1 MKKFSDIVLK
11 ESVIKYLN
19 EVEGKPLL
27 VYSPTSA
34 EKIKLFDNLKNNIR
48 SVSTHET
55 YKEIKKIDEYLN
67 NNKDIDCIIG
77 FGGGTAIDIAKYMA
91 HKMNLKMVAIPSML
105 STNVY
110 STDKVLMSNNGIKS
124 TMDSKMPDL
133 IVYDEEILKLSLT
146 ENLFGFADVLTIYTA
161 SKDWQIACK
170 NNGEK
175 LDEEIFAMDIELLNN
190 TINYILN
197 TDYENIK
204 SGLFEMFNFIGTVGH
219 ITNLYGSGRPVSGSE
234 HIFAKELEHRI
245 TVPHGISVA
254 TGILIMSLHQSNYST
269 DVEKCFEK
277 LKIFDY
283 AEKYNVDKKII
294 YEVLDELEPRVD
306 RFTVVNLFNKKD
318 ITINNRIEEIL
329 NKFNLK

>member
-11 ESVIKYLN
+11 TDIINFLN
-19 EVEGKPLL
+19 EVEGTPLL

-34 EKIKLFDNLKNNIR
+34 EKIKLFKNLKKDIK
-48 SVSTHET
+48 SISTHET

-67 NNKDIDCIIG
+67 DNKDVDCIIG

-91 HKMNLKMVAIPSML
+91 YKMNLKMVAIPSML

-133 IVYDEEILKLSLT
+133 IIYDEEVLKLSLT

-161 SKDWQIACK
+161 SKDWQIACE

-175 LDEEIFAMDIELLNN
+175 IDDEIFAMDIELLNN

-197 TDYENIK
+197 MDYENIK
-204 SGLFEMFNFIGTVGH
+204 FGLFEMFNFIGTVGH
-219 ITNLYGSGRPVSGSE
+219 ITNLYGCGRPVSGSE

-245 TVPHGISVA
+245 IVPHGISVA
-254 TGILIMSLHQSNYST
+254 TGILIMSLHQSNYSA

-283 AEKYNVDKKII
+283 AEKYNVNKKII
-294 YEVLDELEPRVD
+294 YKVLDELKPRAD
-306 RFTVVNLFNKKD
+306 RFTIVNLFDRKNKD
-318 ITINNRIEEIL
+318 INNRIEAIL